1 MAIILQDSFVGS
13 AGNLDGRTPDV
24 TFDALTWFSD
34 PGDEPLEL
42 NGTGSAVSAD
52 QSAVDARGFGDLG
65 SGGTTDHGLPTGV
78 TTTITFVIKTGA
90 STTLGATAYEGFG
103 LTVEAGE
110 TTFGCSLFGPDTVDG
125 RPWQVNEDA
134 AGDED
139 AVTTPAASTEYTGT
153 YVIEDG
159 AQTLTFMGNTINST
173 VAFVN
178 PALGV
183 NRISVKVGAGFELL
197 SILAEDNE
205 AIPVTADLTAPMGQ
219 LTSYTGATFLARAP
233 SGVLRSV
240 SHDATGE
247 NAFNGTAPMGVLIA
261 RTGARAALAAPM
273 GSMES
278 SITVPVAVN
287 ASLSGPMGQLE
298 SESTGGVLVTANLT
312 LAGRASLSA
321 YMGAQVSM
329 IGPIGSLSSST
340 TVGSLAALV
349 ATAPMGQLVASAT
362 AGATMRADLRA
373 PMIVQAPST
382 RAYLLSPMGSLTAV
396 ARAVVAVVYEAY
408 AVNLKPG
415 PKMPNQVTRYT
426 DYPFNQI
433 VRFKGRYLGVA
444 DDGLY
449 ELGGDTDYDATTP
462 ANPAWAW
469 HTGETDFN
477 SPQLKNV
484 RESIFAGRLGPKAT
498 ASVSVREAADRNYI
512 ATIVR
517 GTAAQNH
524 RIKYGR
530 GLKARYWSFGWSD
543 PAGGECESDVIQF
556 DVAELGRKL

>member
-1 MAIILQDSFVGS
+1 MAIILQDAFVGS
-13 AGNLDGRTPDV
+13 AGDMDGRTPDTTFATLNWV
-24 TFDALTWFSD
+24 TD
-34 PGDEPLEL
+34 PGEPINLD
-42 NGTGSAVSAD
+42 GTGAAESAD
-52 QSAVDARGFGDLG
+52 QSVVDARGFADVGL
-65 SGGTTDHGLPTGV
+65 GGTTDYGLPTGV
-78 TTTITFVIKTGA
+78 TTTITFVVKTGA
-90 STTLGATAYEGFG
+90 SVTQGSTAYEGFG

-110 TTFGCSLFGPDTVDG
+110 TTFGCGLFGPTSG
-125 RPWQVNEDA
+125 SGLPWQVNEEA
-134 AGDED
+134 FGDDD
-139 AVTTPAASTEYTGT
+139 AVITPAINTEYTGV
-153 YVIEDG
+153 YEIADG

-173 VAFVN
+173 VAFAN

-183 NRISVKVGAGFELL
+183 NRISIKVGAGFKLM
-197 SILAEDNE
+197 SILVEDDQ
-205 AIPVTADLTAPMGQ
+205 AIPVSADLTAPMGQ
-219 LTSYTGATFLARAP
+219 LTSYTGARFVARAP
-233 SGVLRSV
+233 SGLLRSV
-240 SHDATGE
+240 SHDSTGE
-247 NAFNGTAPMGVLIA
+247 RAFNGTAPMGLLIA

-273 GSMES
+273 GSMEA

-287 ASLSGPMGQLE
+287 ASLAAPMGQVQAE
-298 SESTGGVLVTANLT
+298 ATGGVLVTANLT
-312 LAGRASLSA
+312 LAGRARLAA

-340 TVGSLAALV
+340 TVGSLVALV
-349 ATAPMGQLVASAT
+349 ATAPMGQLQASAT
-362 AGATMRADLRA
+362 AGATMRADLVA
-373 PMIVQAPST
+373 PMITPAPT
-382 RAYLLSPMGSLTAV
+382 ARAFLLSPMGSLTAV
-396 ARAVVAVVYEAY
+396 ARAVLAVVYEAY

-462 ANPAWAW
+462 ANPAWSW

-484 RESIFAGRLGPKAT
+484 REAIFAGRLGPKAT
-498 ASVSVREAADRNYI
+498 ASVSVREAADRDYI

-530 GLKARYWSFGWSD
+530 GLKARYWSFGWAD
-543 PAGGECESDVIQF
+543 PAGGECDTDVIQF

>member
-13 AGNLDGRTPDV
+13 AGDFNGRTPDV
-24 TFDALTWFSD
+24 TFAALNWVTD
-34 PGDEPLEL
+34 PGEPAGLD
-42 NGTGSAVSAD
+42 GTGAAQSVD
-52 QSAVDARGFGDLG
+52 QSAVDVRGFAEVGL
-65 SGGTTDHGLPTGV
+65 GGTTNHGLPTGV
-78 TTTITFVIKTGA
+78 TTTLTFVVQTGA
-90 STTLGATAYEGFG
+90 SVTLGALTHEGFG

-110 TTFGCSLFGPDTVDG
+110 TLFSCGLFGPDTTDG
-125 RPWQVNEDA
+125 RPWQVTESDD
-134 AGDED
+134 GDSN
-139 AVTTPAASTEYTGT
+139 AVTTPVINTEYTGT
-153 YVIEDG
+153 YEIADG
-159 AQTLTFMGNTINST
+159 VQTLTFMGNTKTSAI
-173 VAFVN
+173 AFAN

-183 NRISVKVGAGFELL
+183 NRISVKIGAGFKLMSL
-197 SILAEDNE
+197 LAEDDS

-373 PMIVQAPST
+373 PMIVQVPST

-426 DYPFNQI
+426 NYPFNQI
-433 VRFKGRYLGVA
+433 VRFKDRYLGVA

-449 ELGGDTDYDATTP
+449 ELGGDTDYATPTP
-462 ANPAWAW
+462 AKIAWSW
-469 HTGETDFN
+469 KTGITDFG
-477 SPQLKNV
+477 SSQMKADRQAV
-484 RESIFAGRLGPKAT
+484 IGGRLGASVV
-498 ASVSVREAADRNYI
+498 ASVSAGEKADVTY
-512 ATIVR
+512 TYVPER
-517 GTAAQNH
+517 GRDAQNY
-524 RIKYGR
+524 RVKFGK
-530 GLKARYWSFGWSD
+530 GFKARYYSFGLSGTGAD
-543 PAGGECESDVIQF
+543 GDIDTIDF
-556 DVAELGRKL
+556 DAENYSRKI